1 MRRLRILL
9 IMLLVWEVG
18 VRLSGTPAL
27 ILPTP
32 SAVAQQLFAL
42 VRSGELFPFIRNT
55 MGVLLTGLGLGILA
69 ACVLTAL
76 AILTSWGRDLQG
88 LLVSMFNPLPAIAL
102 LPLAL
107 LWFGLGNKSLLF
119 VIVHS
124 VVWSLS
130 LNAYTGFATIPETM
144 IRVGHN
150 LGLTGWRLVKSIY
163 IPAALPHILTG
174 LKLAWAYSWRTI
186 IAAEL
191 VFGVTGAD
199 GGLGWFI
206 YKMRYSLETTAV
218 FAGLVTI
225 ILIGLLIDLGFRR
238 LENATVKRWGMSV

>member
-1 MRRLRILL
+1 
-9 IMLLVWEVG
+9 
-18 VRLSGTPAL
+18 
-27 ILPTP
+27 
-32 SAVAQQLFAL
+32 
-42 VRSGELFPFIRNT
+42 
-55 MGVLLTGLGLGILA
+55 
-69 ACVLTAL
+69 
-76 AILTSWGRDLQG
+76 
-88 LLVSMFNPLPAIAL
+88 
-102 LPLAL
+102 
-107 LWFGLGNKSLLF
+107 
-119 VIVHS
+119 
-124 VVWSLS
+124 
-130 LNAYTGFATIPETM
+130 
-144 IRVGHN
+144 
-150 LGLTGWRLVKSIY
+150 
-163 IPAALPHILTG
+163 LPHILTG